1 MRHKLPLVSVG
12 QLPFYEMVLG
22 RGPFALAGR
31 NDRAPV
37 PPPDHE
43 NEPTMNKLKQL
54 FLAALVLGVFLLP
67 GAVSTP
73 SADAASPIVIRFAS
87 LAPSGS
93 GFMKVMKA
101 WNRSLK
107 AGTENRVEFRFYGG
121 GSQGDE
127 RDFVRKIRAG
137 QMDAAGVST
146 TGIGL
151 VARPVLVLTAP
162 GLITEYEQLEKAR
175 NELGS
180 RLDKLIRDNGFVQL
194 NWGEGGKHRIFSTE
208 RFAKPD
214 DLKTLRPWAWKDDPV
229 FAEFVKAMGANPV
242 RVGAN
247 EVYGALQTR
256 MLDTVPCSAI
266 LAVGM
271 QWYTRLNYMAKQNFG
286 IIVGGSFVK
295 KEKFEELTKQDQKV
309 LLDTAARAAAAVDKL
324 TRRDDQSAYD
334 SLLKRGIIE
343 VDTAP
348 HKAAWDAVA
357 KTAREALAGRLYS
370 KSLLEAVEK
379 AVAN

>member
-1 MRHKLPLVSVG
+1 MSKIKPVFVALLAVS
-12 QLPFYEMVLG
+12 
-22 RGPFALAGR
+22 A
-31 NDRAPV
+31 
-37 PPPDHE
+37 
-43 NEPTMNKLKQL
+43 
-54 FLAALVLGVFLLP
+54 FLLP

-73 SADAASPIVIRFAS
+73 QANAASPIVIRFAS
-87 LAPSGS
+87 LAPAGS

-162 GLITEYEQLEKAR
+162 GLITEYEQLERAR
-175 NELGS
+175 TQLSDRFE
-180 RLDKLIRDNGFVQL
+180 KLIEDSGFVQL
-194 NWGEGGKHRIFSTE
+194 NWGEAGKHRIFSIE
-208 RFAKPD
+208 EFAKPE
-214 DLKTLRPWAWKDDPV
+214 DLKSLRPWAWKDDPV
-229 FAEFVKAMGANPV
+229 FAEFVSAMGANPV

-247 EVYGALQTR
+247 EVYGGLQTR

-286 IIVGGSFVK
+286 IIIGGSFMK
-295 KEKFEELTKQDQKV
+295 KEKFDELTEHDQKV
-309 LLDTAARAAAAVDKL
+309 LLETSERAARATDKL
-324 TRRDDQSAYD
+324 SRRDDQRAYE
-334 SLLKRGIIE
+334 SLVNRGMKV

-348 HKAAWDAVA
+348 HQAAWDAAA
-357 KTAREALAGRLYS
+357 KQARKNLTGRVYS
-370 KSLLEAVEK
+370 QSLLDAVEK
-379 AVAN
+379 VVAN

>member
-1 MRHKLPLVSVG
+1 MSKIKPVFVALLAVS
-12 QLPFYEMVLG
+12 
-22 RGPFALAGR
+22 A
-31 NDRAPV
+31 
-37 PPPDHE
+37 
-43 NEPTMNKLKQL
+43 
-54 FLAALVLGVFLLP
+54 FLLP

-73 SADAASPIVIRFAS
+73 QANAASPIVIRFAS
-87 LAPSGS
+87 LAPAGS

-162 GLITEYEQLEKAR
+162 GLITEYEQLERAR
-175 NELGS
+175 TQLSDRFE
-180 RLDKLIRDNGFVQL
+180 KLIEDGGFVQL
-194 NWGEGGKHRIFSTE
+194 NWGEAGKHRIFSIE
-208 RFAKPD
+208 EFAKPE
-214 DLKTLRPWAWKDDPV
+214 DLKSLRPWAWKDDPV
-229 FAEFVKAMGANPV
+229 FAEFVSAMGANPV

-247 EVYGALQTR
+247 EVYGGLQTR
-256 MLDTVPCSAI
+256 MLDTVPCSAL

-286 IIVGGSFVK
+286 IIIGGSFMK
-295 KEKFEELTKQDQKV
+295 KEKFDELTEHDQKV
-309 LLDTAARAAAAVDKL
+309 LLETSERAARATDKL
-324 TRRDDQSAYD
+324 SRRDDQRAYE
-334 SLLKRGIIE
+334 SLVNRGMKV

-348 HKAAWDAVA
+348 HQAAWDAA
-357 KTAREALAGRLYS
+357 AAQARKNLTGRVYS
-370 KSLLEAVEK
+370 QSLLDAVEK
-379 AVAN
+379 VVGN